1 MNASNANGWLR
12 AACSVVAPRWRAGYI
27 ASRVALLPLLLAG
40 VCWLLS
46 GGAAPAFAS
55 EAAEGEG
62 PSAEIGPALATLPEP
77 REEPEKVGPYT
88 MTPVSSGNAEKRP
101 GLQFEEEFHPHSFY
115 GEEETCAGPDE
126 PCDGEGEAGEVD
138 ALESPDGPLLFTAY
152 HYAGHPPPG
161 NPDAEQADASANS
174 YAWPGM
180 SLTGFD
186 VEYQLGASG
195 FYDVNSTVYPLGFEE
210 HEIQERVIELPKGT
224 EAFSMYVFLAGALK
238 YPEPGESAGP
248 ALSLEAESLPEGEGE
263 AKSAARRRARR
274 GAVSLAPGALASRAR
289 RAESSRD
296 SDAAEGWTACSAMEA
311 SAFPPNPASAFLQH
325 SLPLFDCF
333 FEEELDRYVG
343 GAGREIKGAWRKIKI
358 IIGSALAAAGPI
370 ILHLI
375 SKASTYFTDPE
386 VSAPKN
392 YVAMGDS
399 QAAGLGLDPPYV
411 ETDGVTPEPRLEGDE
426 DVVDGCYRSGSQSYP
441 ALLHKGVLK
450 NLEDL
455 DFKFVACSG
464 VPISALT
471 TQAAEAWGPSMNGAF
486 GPDNYDAPKKS
497 AVVTL
502 SFGGNDVGF
511 FQGVT
516 LCVLLGCQQ
525 AIQRAEKEV
534 KEETEGGGPAR
545 FGAILHVEENIK
557 RVREDLRNIFKEI
570 PEYALRGNVTTEKVF
585 VVGYAPVFPLEPDVA
600 KGCQGANNMN
610 PTKAAESLP
619 LLAKW
624 EEEMQTAIE
633 GAVEE
638 AKSGFTA
645 PSEIK
650 FVDTSGPFKD
660 HDVCQPKGERWIF
673 GREGKLR
680 EGRTKVG
687 LWHPNAEGA
696 KAMAEALEK
705 AGIAKA
711 ATEPFSRRARDGAS
725 RLARRSSRA
734 AGARTAVSRPVRAR
748 AESVGRVVS
757 AGRARAASSA
767 GLSARAVFPFE
778 SMSAEPLSLGTLSGT
793 VTDAITGSPIEGV
806 CVYAD
811 SRDGGSGYGSAT
823 TASDGT
829 YTIVGLATGSYVVEF
844 SPCEGSSTNYLTQF
858 YDDATDEASAT
869 AVSVTAGG
877 GTVGI
882 DAALQQSA
890 TFWGTVT
897 DAVTGEPIEGVCV
910 YADPSDGGSGSG
922 AATTASDGTYTID
935 TGLAAGSYEVEFDP
949 CEGSGS
955 SYVKQFYDGA
965 TSESSAKAVNV
976 TAGASTESIDAA
988 LQKAGTISGSVS
1000 EAAGGSP
1007 LARVCVRAFSSDGT
1021 VQSPIS
1027 VTSSTG
1033 TYTVADLPAGSYDVY
1048 FDPTCQGAESS
1059 AFLAQWSGGAS
1070 KLGSATAV
1078 SVTAGGEATG
1088 VNAALVKPA
1097 SVYGSISG
1105 TVTGAASGKPLASV
1119 CVTAISSGE
1128 GEGSGFAETA
1138 ADGTYTITGLPA
1150 HGYYLDVDPS
1160 CGSETNQSGYVAQ
1173 WSGGAS
1179 SQQSAS
1185 VVSVTAGATTSAN
1198 TALEKSGSISGTVID
1213 AASGKPIE
1221 GVCVTTW
1228 PGGEDEAVTT
1238 AASGTYTIE
1247 GLTPGTYYVEF
1258 DPTCP
1263 GSSNQNDLAQWYD
1276 GASEED
1282 ANAVTVTAGAATA
1295 NINASLQTEGPT
1307 PGCTGDTGTIKLSPG
1322 MTNTAAVQTMEIKG
1336 ALTGCT
1342 DAPFTGASYT
1352 ATLHSATAVSC
1363 SALNAGGEIASG
1375 SSSYK
1380 WTPKT
1385 KPSKATGTLSVP
1397 LSETPGVELSGT
1409 VAAGP
1414 HSPLELSGTLTE
1426 RYTGGATC
1434 GVREGKKAAKPVKK
1448 GTFTGSAVRF

>member
-1 MNASNANGWLR
+1 
-12 AACSVVAPRWRAGYI
+12 
-27 ASRVALLPLLLAG
+27 
-40 VCWLLS
+40 
-46 GGAAPAFAS
+46 
-55 EAAEGEG
+55 
-62 PSAEIGPALATLPEP
+62 
-77 REEPEKVGPYT
+77 
-88 MTPVSSGNAEKRP
+88 
-101 GLQFEEEFHPHSFY
+101 
-115 GEEETCAGPDE
+115 
-126 PCDGEGEAGEVD
+126 
-138 ALESPDGPLLFTAY
+138 
-152 HYAGHPPPG
+152 
-161 NPDAEQADASANS
+161 
-174 YAWPGM
+174 
-180 SLTGFD
+180 
-186 VEYQLGASG
+186 
-195 FYDVNSTVYPLGFEE
+195 
-210 HEIQERVIELPKGT
+210 
-224 EAFSMYVFLAGALK
+224 
-238 YPEPGESAGP
+238 
-248 ALSLEAESLPEGEGE
+248 
-263 AKSAARRRARR
+263 
-274 GAVSLAPGALASRAR
+274 
-289 RAESSRD
+289 
-296 SDAAEGWTACSAMEA
+296 
-311 SAFPPNPASAFLQH
+311 
-325 SLPLFDCF
+325 
-333 FEEELDRYVG
+333 
-343 GAGREIKGAWRKIKI
+343 
-358 IIGSALAAAGPI
+358 
-370 ILHLI
+370 
-375 SKASTYFTDPE
+375 
-386 VSAPKN
+386 
-392 YVAMGDS
+392 
-399 QAAGLGLDPPYV
+399 
-411 ETDGVTPEPRLEGDE
+411 
-426 DVVDGCYRSGSQSYP
+426 
-441 ALLHKGVLK
+441 
-450 NLEDL
+450 
-455 DFKFVACSG
+455 
-464 VPISALT
+464 
-471 TQAAEAWGPSMNGAF
+471 MNGAF

-829 YTIVGLATGSYVVEF
+829 YTIEGLPAESYVVEFYPCGSLSSSYVAQFYDDTGREASATPVAVTAAGSTEDVNAALQRPGTISGTVTDAVSGSPVEGVCVYADSSDGGPGYGSATTASDGTYTIHGLAPESYVVEFYPCGHLGSSYLAQFYDDATDEASATAVAVTAAGSTEGIGAALQETGTISGTVTDAVSGSPVEGACVDARASDGGSGYGSATTASDGTYTIVGLATGSYVVEF

-890 TFWGTVT
+890 TISGTVT

-935 TGLAAGSYEVEFDP
+935 TGLATGSYVVEFSP
-949 CEGSGS
+949 CEGSSS
-955 SYVKQFYDGA
+955 SYSTQFYDGA